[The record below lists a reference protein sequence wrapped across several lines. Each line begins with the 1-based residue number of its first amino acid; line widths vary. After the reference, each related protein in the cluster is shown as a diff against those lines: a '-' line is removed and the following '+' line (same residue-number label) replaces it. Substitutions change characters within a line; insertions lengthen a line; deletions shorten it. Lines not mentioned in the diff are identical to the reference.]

1 MSDPFAFWVFL
12 ALLGGT
18 AAVIWLL
25 TGRVMRQEDDL
36 ASDER
41 AAEAGWISATIDE
54 AGGDVPE
61 AVVEQVLELHRHY
74 LGGAA
79 SVVEEALPA
88 AEAASAGDRPARE
101 PAPETGAVR
110 SGR

>member
-18 AAVIWLL
+18 ATAIWLL
-25 TGRVMRQEDDL
+25 TGHVMRQEDDL
-36 ASDER
+36 AADER
-41 AAEAGWISATIDE
+41 AAEVAWVSATIED

-74 LGGAA
+74 LRGAA
-79 SVVEEALPA
+79 SLVDDGRTSGEAPVPEPSPA
-88 AEAASAGDRPARE
+88 A
-101 PAPETGAVR
+101 TGLR
-110 SGR
+110 TGR

>member
-18 AAVIWLL
+18 AAVIWWL
-25 TGRVMRQEDDL
+25 TSHVMRQEDDL
-36 ASDER
+36 AVDER
-41 AAEAGWISATIDE
+41 AAEAVWISATIDE

-79 SVVEEALPA
+79 SVIEEALPA
-88 AEAASAGDRPARE
+88 AEAAPAGDESAPE
-101 PAPETGAVR
+101 PAPETDTVR

>member
-1 MSDPFAFWVFL
+1 MSDPFVFWLFL
-12 ALLGGT
+12 ALLGVS

-25 TGRVMRQEDDL
+25 TGHVMRQEDDL
-36 ASDER
+36 AADER
-41 AAEAGWISATIDE
+41 TAEAGWISTTIDE
-54 AGGDVPE
+54 AGGDVPQ

-79 SVVEEALPA
+79 SIADEAGALP
-88 AEAASAGDRPARE
+88 ETS
-101 PAPETGAVR
+101 APESAPEAGGVR